1 MTQMNPKKPSKQ
13 NDQTIHK
20 TICAQ
25 RKSTSICLSIYSSTP
40 TQNCIVPIISNITA
54 KMNRS
59 QKKND
64 DDHSTKPAA
73 GGTDATTEENNE
85 EDSRNQGKNEG
96 DDTNRKGL
104 ASYAYRDF
112 SKAPNDRGY
121 LDAIQSRVRPPSK
134 KLPTKLNAMLID
146 PGE

>member
-1 MTQMNPKKPSKQ
+1 MTKQSTRLFVHNVNPPPSVCQ
-13 NDQTIHK
+13 CIQEPPRT
-20 TICAQ
+20 
-25 RKSTSICLSIYSSTP
+25 
-40 TQNCIVPIISNITA
+40 IVPIISIIAA

-59 QKKND
+59 KKKND
-64 DDHSTKPAA
+64 DDHNTKPAA
-73 GGTDATTEENNE
+73 GGTEAITEENNE

-96 DDTNRKGL
+96 DDTNSTKGL

>member
-1 MTQMNPKKPSKQ
+1 MTKQSTRLFVHNVNP
-13 NDQTIHK
+13 
-20 TICAQ
+20 
-25 RKSTSICLSIYSSTP
+25 CLSILYSRHP
-40 TQNCIVPIISNITA
+40 PDIVPIISIISA

-59 QKKND
+59 KKKND
-64 DDHSTKPAA
+64 DDHNTKPAA
-73 GGTDATTEENNE
+73 GGTEAITEENNE

-96 DDTNRKGL
+96 DDTNSTKGL

>member
-1 MTQMNPKKPSKQ
+1 
-13 NDQTIHK
+13 
-20 TICAQ
+20 
-25 RKSTSICLSIYSSTP
+25 
-40 TQNCIVPIISNITA
+40 
-54 KMNRS
+54 MNRPK
-59 QKKND
+59 KKND
-64 DDHSTKPAA
+64 DDHNTKPAA
-73 GGTDATTEENNE
+73 GGTESTTEENNE

>member
-1 MTQMNPKKPSKQ
+1 LPPKWTDPKKKID
-13 NDQTIHK
+13 ND
-20 TICAQ
+20 
-25 RKSTSICLSIYSSTP
+25 L
-40 TQNCIVPIISNITA
+40 N
-54 KMNRS
+54 
-59 QKKND
+59 
-64 DDHSTKPAA
+64 TKPAA
-73 GGTDATTEENNE
+73 GGTEAITEENNE

-96 DDTNRKGL
+96 DDTNSTKGL